1 MIRKLFYVPK
11 NQRRGIFVFMLI
23 VIFRFI
29 KRYPLSIVV
38 VAAILYL
45 SFFKPP
51 KEKII
56 HIDNLD
62 KLAHF
67 CMYAGFCS
75 VVWFEYFFSHSG
87 ISFKRVLIG
96 AVIAPILFSGLIEI
110 VQGNFTSYRGM
121 DWYDFLFNTLGVIFA
136 LFFAKYFIRPWVSAY
151 KKKNNSKR

>member
-1 MIRKLFYVPK
+1 MNV
-11 NQRRGIFVFMLI
+11 VFK
-23 VIFRFI
+23 FI
-29 KRYPLSIVV
+29 KRYPLSLVV

-45 SFFKPP
+45 SFFNPP

-87 ISFKRVLIG
+87 ISYKRVFVG
-96 AVIAPILFSGLIEI
+96 AVVAPIIFSGLI
-110 VQGNFTSYRGM
+110 V
-121 DWYDFLFNTLGVIFA
+121 LFRVILLLIGVWMCTIFC
-136 LFFAKYFIRPWVSAY
+136 LIR
-151 KKKNNSKR
+151 